1 MSDYVKQSITI
12 TKEQRET
19 LERFS
24 KVLRKN
30 KLDVSIS
37 ALIRILIDNGADLV
51 RFRIMD
57 KEFVLTDEKKEE
69 ISYGL

>member
-51 RFRIMD
+51 RFKIMD

>member
-12 TKEQRET
+12 TKEQREA

-51 RFRIMD
+51 RFKIMD

>member
-1 MSDYVKQSITI
+1 MSDYIKQSITI
-12 TKEQRET
+12 TKEQRDT

-24 KVLRKN
+24 QVLRQH

-37 ALIRILIDNGADLV
+37 ALIRMLIDNGADLL

-57 KEFVLTDEKKEE
+57 KEFVLTNEKKEE